1 MPAEFENSYPRQ
13 YESRLSLKN
22 GQEVL
27 LRPIRRTDGHLLI
40 DLSRKMSSQSLYLRF
55 LWRLGAIPEDML
67 HRFTHI
73 NYRNDFAMAAVIEED
88 GKEAIIAVGRYLYDS
103 NTDQTDLAVAVRD
116 DWQRLG
122 LGKSLLGI
130 TVAIAKE
137 HGISHF
143 RSMMD
148 PGNKVMM
155 RILLELGYQVKYDP
169 RGGTLEVRIS
179 A

>member
-1 MPAEFENSYPRQ
+1 MPAEFENSYPHQ

-22 GQEVL
+22 GKEVF
-27 LRPIRRTDGHLLI
+27 LRPIRHTDGYLLI
-40 DLSRKMSSQSLYLRF
+40 DLSKKMSSQSLYLRF
-55 LWRLGAIPEDML
+55 LWRLDVIPEDML

-73 NYRNDFAMAAVIEED
+73 DYRNDFAMAAVIEED

-103 NTDQTDLAVAVRD
+103 STDQTDLGVAVRD

-122 LGKSLLGI
+122 LGKSLLRI
-130 TVAIAKE
+130 TIAIAKE

-143 RSMMD
+143 KSMMD
-148 PGNKVMM
+148 PSNKAMM
-155 RILLELGYQVKYDP
+155 KILLELGYQVKYGARD
-169 RGGTLEVRIS
+169 GTLEVSIS